1 MYTGMTNW
9 KMIQS
14 VKQEGKQSGVWKKVG
29 KKYFFW
35 KKKGNFILKYFFEKK
50 NYFKTHLIHMTMHVH
65 DSTWSGGICRHKKNK
80 KIIKKLHQISL
91 QVQ

>member
-1 MYTGMTNW
+1 MDW

-50 NYFKTHLIHMTMHVH
+50 NTSRLTS
-65 DSTWSGGICRHKKNK
+65 STWQCMYMIHLEVGAFVDIKK
-80 KIIKKLHQISL
+80 IKKL
-91 QVQ
+91 